1 MLDTYGS
8 EKLKE
13 KHLEDMSLF
22 KKLGSYCLTEP
33 DAGSDAA
40 SIRTTAKKQGDYYV
54 VNGSKAFISGA
65 GTSNKLVLRITFSI
79 WQFRFP
85 VIS

>member
-1 MLDTYGS
+1 MLDTYGP

-13 KHLEDMSLF
+13 DLLPDMAVF

-40 SIRTTAKKQGDYYV
+40 SIRTTATKKGDYYV

-65 GTSNKLVLRITFSI
+65 GTSNK
-79 WQFRFP
+79 
-85 VIS
+85 